1 MKKKLKKKKKKKKN
15 YMVTTNQKTSICIQ
29 KSERKGH
36 KCNTKE
42 NHQTTSEETKRGKEQ
57 K

>member
-1 MKKKLKKKKKKKKN
+1 MKKKTKKKKKKKN
-15 YMVTTNQKTSICIQ
+15 YMVTTNQKTLICIH
-29 KSERKGH
+29 KSERKDH